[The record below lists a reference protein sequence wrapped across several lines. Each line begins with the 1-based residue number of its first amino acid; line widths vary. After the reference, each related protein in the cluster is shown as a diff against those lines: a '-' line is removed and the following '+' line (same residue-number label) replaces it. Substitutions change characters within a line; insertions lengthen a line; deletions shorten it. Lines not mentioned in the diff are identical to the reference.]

1 MIKKVFLL
9 AGLALCI
16 QSVAAQEKLVRFGVK
31 AGLNVADV
39 ERKAVITTPNPQD
52 AESQPKYSFYAGAI
66 ADFNFDAPVE
76 LETGLIY
83 SDQGVGGSTKTNI
96 GVLTLPILAKY
107 NAPFLPGLAAK
118 GGLYAGYV
126 LSAKAEVAGV
136 EKELEYN
143 ALDLGLSV
151 GAEYALPMG
160 LFFDAAFNY
169 GLTNTGKENDAAD
182 ASFKVSSLKNRVFQV
197 GVGYRF

>member
-107 NAPFLPGLAAK
+107 NTPFLPGLAAK

-136 EKELEYN
+136 EKKLEYN